1 MEPRP
6 GVDQGPSGDRAN
18 PDGSR
23 GPLRDAPDS
32 VSISMGEHP
41 LCKSG
46 KHPIFSCAD
55 RVRRGMPPNRFRA
68 SPDCGAWD
76 AAPRWPSRLAG
87 QPTPR
92 RREILRNE
100 RGAVAVRV
108 WVSELRRDPRYFA
121 GVDQGRRWRRQQSRP
136 SPRTAVRRV
145 TRRRREQPGPRRPRR
160 REDHPGGRVR
170 HPGRVIFPGCRRST
184 SKAPRIARRVLRP
197 LPGAS
202 RNRAGADCAPGG
214 VMGRALESRTASAAL
229 RPWSIRRDA
238 SRPGREPSLPN
249 PRRSR
254 WRPEASRRP
263 YPRASLRGLCS

>member
-1 MEPRP
+1 MLGPAPRT
-6 GVDQGPSGDRAN
+6 R
-18 PDGSR
+18 SR
-23 GPLRDAPDS
+23 GRAWNRAPASIRDSPGTGRTPMGLAARS
-32 VSISMGEHP
+32 VTHRTVCRSRWVEHP

-170 HPGRVIFPGCRRST
+170 HPGRVIFPGCRPST
-184 SKAPRIARRVLRP
+184 SKAPRIAQRVPRP
-197 LPGAS
+197 FPGPR
-202 RNRAGADCAPGG
+202 RNRAGADCRPGG

-229 RPWSIRRDA
+229 RPWARDRGPLRRAIR
-238 SRPGREPSLPN
+238 N
-249 PRRSR
+249 RRSQR
-254 WRPEASRRP
+254 
-263 YPRASLRGLCS
+263 